1 MELAERKEQ
10 KQKNLETLERKR
22 NRLMECITDLKKKN
36 QELDL
41 EICKLMEKRAAL
53 RDRQEANK
61 VADELDQYKKTF
73 RPERSVQEIPEEQ
86 PDNFLERSAGDTA
99 DTEQKGLPANVEET
113 AGAGEQADVQ
123 SEDVAGEGIGEGD
136 MEDNMTEAVLP
147 ANYLISQNELLE
159 LIKSISRREQDLAE
173 TIVVRNVSAG
183 AKMLEIFHDVTGKFF
198 KVLVMGI
205 LMLMLSLAATVLI
218 NADLRDLIFEF
229 IRNAGV

>member
-10 KQKNLETLERKR
+10 KQKMLETLERKR

-86 PDNFLERSAGDTA
+86 PDNFLERSDGDTT
-99 DTEQKGLPANVEET
+99 DTEQERLPADAEET

-123 SEDVAGEGIGEGD
+123 PEDAAGEGIGESD

-147 ANYLISQNELLE
+147 ANYLISQKELLE
-159 LIKSISRREQDLAE
+159 LIKSISRREQDPAE
-173 TIVVRNVSAG
+173 AIIVRNVSAG
-183 AKMLEIFHDVTGKFF
+183 AKMLEIFHDATGKIF

-218 NADLRDLIFEF
+218 NADLRNLIFEF
-229 IRNAGV
+229 VRNAGV